1 MDRIYNKVV
10 LVLHSDSKLP
20 FVQHVKNRIWV
31 GQIVLLLF
39 GFLKILYILLKCFHI
54 YSHFTFWQP
63 SKSPPPP
70 PARAP
75 EESRWRQMPG
85 GRSRIPRDETQG
97 VSIATPAPSSCRAP
111 PRRENRIPAA
121 TGSWIPRSWPA
132 NSHLALKPS
141 SSTHPTTP
149 WERYLRDLLPGH
161 PSRLACVPVLLLVCC
176 HGASVFLS
184 VKWES

>member
-70 PARAP
+70 PASNANNN
-75 EESRWRQMPG
+75 SYDNN
-85 GRSRIPRDETQG
+85 SLKNKYQG
-97 VSIATPAPSSCRAP
+97 CSVFCSIASSGAAP
-111 PRRENRIPAA
+111 
-121 TGSWIPRSWPA
+121 W
-132 NSHLALKPS
+132 
-141 SSTHPTTP
+141 
-149 WERYLRDLLPGH
+149 
-161 PSRLACVPVLLLVCC
+161 
-176 HGASVFLS
+176 F
-184 VKWES
+184 